1 MGFTKAPDHTF
12 PTGRVRTPFVL
23 QMEMVEC
30 GAASLAILLGYWG
43 RIVPLADLRR
53 DCGVSRDGSNAA
65 NVVRAARAYGLKAK
79 GFRKDLSGLKDL
91 AYPYIVF
98 WNFNHFLVVE
108 GYRKGMVYLND
119 PATGPRRVTVEEFD
133 ESYTGVALVMEPG
146 PDFRRGGRKQNTAAS
161 LWSRLRGSVGAV
173 SWCAL
178 AALLMVIPG
187 LIVPALTQVF
197 VDQVLIQGFR
207 DWARPV
213 LLGML
218 AAVLLKALLA
228 HLQLGMLRRLKS
240 RLSVGMSSRFVRHLL
255 ELPAAYYG
263 QRFSGEISSRIA
275 ANDRVAEALSGRLAT
290 TAIDL
295 FMMVFYAVVMFQ
307 FDRVLTAIGIGFA
320 LIHFL
325 VLRWMVRRRLDETR
339 RLAHYA
345 GKTAGVAVS
354 GLQSIRT
361 LKAAGLESDF
371 FARWAGHLANLSNTQ
386 QALGFSNQCL
396 GVLPP
401 LLTGLMTTLILTA
414 GGLRVMNGALSIGQ
428 LIGFHSMMISFLMP
442 VNSLVGLSAVMQ
454 DLEADLNR
462 LDDALDNPVDAEA
475 GLEGPAPTAGPAPR
489 PRLSGALEF
498 RNVSFGYSPLAP
510 PLIEDLSFTLEP
522 GRRVALVGGSG
533 SGKSTVAKLAAGLY
547 PPGSG
552 EILFDGRP
560 RASIA
565 REVLANS
572 VAMVEQ
578 EILMFEGSVKDN
590 LTLWD
595 PTAPESHMLAAARDA
610 RVHGVIAAWPNGYEE
625 ELLEGAANMSG
636 GEKQR
641 LEIARALVNNPSLL
655 ILDEATSAL
664 DAQTEQVIDQNLRRR
679 GCSCLI
685 VAHRLST
692 IRDCDQILVLRGGK
706 VVQRGAHE
714 QLLSEGGEYA
724 RLLSADDSALL
735 EVS

>member
-1 MGFTKAPDHTF
+1 
-12 PTGRVRTPFVL
+12 
-23 QMEMVEC
+23 
-30 GAASLAILLGYWG
+30 
-43 RIVPLADLRR
+43 
-53 DCGVSRDGSNAA
+53 
-65 NVVRAARAYGLKAK
+65 
-79 GFRKDLSGLKDL
+79 
-91 AYPYIVF
+91 
-98 WNFNHFLVVE
+98 
-108 GYRKGMVYLND
+108 
-119 PATGPRRVTVEEFD
+119 
-133 ESYTGVALVMEPG
+133 
-146 PDFRRGGRKQNTAAS
+146 
-161 LWSRLRGSVGAV
+161 
-173 SWCAL
+173 
-178 AALLMVIPG
+178 
-187 LIVPALTQVF
+187 
-197 VDQVLIQGFR
+197 
-207 DWARPV
+207 
-213 LLGML
+213 
-218 AAVLLKALLA
+218 
-228 HLQLGMLRRLKS
+228 
-240 RLSVGMSSRFVRHLL
+240 
-255 ELPAAYYG
+255 
-263 QRFSGEISSRIA
+263 
-275 ANDRVAEALSGRLAT
+275 
-290 TAIDL
+290 
-295 FMMVFYAVVMFQ
+295 
-307 FDRVLTAIGIGFA
+307 
-320 LIHFL
+320 

-371 FARWAGHLANLSNTQ
+371 FARWAGHFANLSNTQ
-386 QALGFSNQCL
+386 QALGLSNQCL

-401 LLTGLMTTLILTA
+401 LLSGLMTNLILTA

-428 LIGFHSMMISFLMP
+428 LIGFHSMMTSFLMP
-442 VNSLVGLSAVMQ
+442 VNSLVGLSATMQ

-475 GLEGPAPTAGPAPR
+475 APAGPAQTP
-489 PRLSGALEF
+489 PRLSGTLEF

-522 GRRVALVGGSG
+522 GRRIALVGGSG

-547 PPGSG
+547 PPASG
-552 EILFDGRP
+552 EILFDGQP
-560 RASIA
+560 RAAIA

-595 PTAPESHMLAAARDA
+595 PTVPESHMLAGARDA
-610 RVHGVIAAWPNGYEE
+610 LVHSVIAAWPQGYEE

-641 LEIARALVNNPSLL
+641 LEIARALVNNPSLV

-679 GCSCLI
+679 GCACLI

-714 QLLSEGGEYA
+714 ELLSEGGEYA